1 MAVFVDTGA
10 WYAASVPSDPDHLAA
25 ATFILSNKERL
36 VTSDY
41 IYDELLTL
49 FRSRGYMD
57 RAKDWIAQVDQRRL
71 DIVRVTRA
79 DVRKAT
85 AIFIDFADKEWSFTD
100 CTSRVVMERLGIQQ
114 AFAFDDHFRQFG
126 TVSVLP

>member
-10 WYAASVPSDPDHLAA
+10 WYAASVPGDSDHPAA
-25 ATFILSNKERL
+25 VAFMRLNTEPL

-49 FRSRGYMD
+49 FRARGHTD
-57 RAKDWIAQVDQRRL
+57 RAKDWVTQVQQGRCDVVRL
-71 DIVRVTRA
+71 MRSDL
-79 DVRKAT
+79 RKAT
-85 AIFIDFADKEWSFTD
+85 DVFFHFADKDWSFTD
-100 CTSRVVMERLGIQQ
+100 CTSRVVMERLGIQR

-126 TVSVLP
+126 TVTVVP